1 MRSRTQQTQQLM
13 RLSFP
18 FSSRF
23 LGWGR
28 RFFIRPSY
36 FGLLYRRNRFERR
49 LEPGVYYFWDFRSE
63 LEVIRMPRAER
74 TLEVSG
80 QEVLTKDNIAL
91 RFSYGVRYR
100 IVDGEK
106 LLTFIDPSEI
116 NSSNYLFVTDNVG
129 IDVPLERI
137 LHPLSQ
143 VYWREVISQI
153 DSLAL
158 NEQRQNF
165 FLSIPEGLNESLA
178 QYGIEVTGMYLRDI
192 TFPKAIQDLFAR
204 QLEAKI
210 RAQTDLENARSV
222 VATARALKNAAQL
235 IKEDDNI
242 KFLQYLETLTKIAAN
257 GKHTFVIGEVP
268 RGNHFQP
275 HYSDHK
281 GETAA
286 S

>member
-13 RLSFP
+13 RLSIP
-18 FSSRF
+18 FASRF
-23 LGWGR
+23 WVWGR

-49 LEPGVYYFWDFRSE
+49 LEPGIYYFWDFRSE
-63 LEVIRMPRAER
+63 LEVIRMPRAKR
-74 TLEVSG
+74 TLEVRS
-80 QEVLTKDNIAL
+80 QEVLTQDNIAL
-91 RFSYGVRYR
+91 RFSYCVEYQ
-100 IVDGEK
+100 IVDGER
-106 LLTFIDPSEI
+106 LLTFIDPSEMDGQDYFT
-116 NSSNYLFVTDNVG
+116 SHNVG
-129 IDVPLERI
+129 IDFPVERI

-143 VYWREVISQI
+143 VYWREAISQM

-165 FLSIPEGLNESLA
+165 FLTIPEALNETLA
-178 QYGIEVTGMYLRDI
+178 QYGIEVTSMYLRDI

-242 KFLQYLETLTKIAAN
+242 KFLQYLETLTKIAAK
-257 GKHTFVIGEVP
+257 GKHTFVIGEWP
-268 RGNHFQP
+268 MGTNFQP
-275 HYSDHK
+275 TPPEQDPQ
-281 GETAA
+281 A
-286 S
+286 

>member
-1 MRSRTQQTQQLM
+1 MRSRTQQTQQLR

-18 FSSRF
+18 FSSHF
-23 LGWGR
+23 WVWGR

-36 FGLLYRRNRFERR
+36 IGLLYRRNQFERR
-49 LEPGVYYFWDFRSE
+49 LEPGVYYFWDFWSE

-106 LLTFIDPSEI
+106 LLTFIDPSDI
-116 NSSNYLFVTDNVG
+116 DPPDYLFVTNNVG
-129 IDVPLERI
+129 IDVPVERI

-143 VYWREVISQI
+143 VYWREAISQI

-165 FLSIPEGLNESLA
+165 FLNIPEGLNETLA
-178 QYGIEVTGMYLRDI
+178 QYGIEVTAMYLRDI

-242 KFLQYLETLTKIAAN
+242 KFLQYLETLTKIASK
-257 GKHTFVIGEVP
+257 GKHTFVIGELP
-268 RGNHFQP
+268 MGTNLRP
-275 HYSDHK
+275 
-281 GETAA
+281 A
-286 S
+286 SPEQDS